1 MKLALSFALHGW
13 PTTLEFCALRH
24 GVAPQADDHATSS
37 GQLLALL
44 ARNTEDIRWISS
56 ESGPWL

>member
-37 GQLLALL
+37 GQRQFHINNVNVAPLSQTTTG
-44 ARNTEDIRWISS
+44 RVI
-56 ESGPWL
+56 